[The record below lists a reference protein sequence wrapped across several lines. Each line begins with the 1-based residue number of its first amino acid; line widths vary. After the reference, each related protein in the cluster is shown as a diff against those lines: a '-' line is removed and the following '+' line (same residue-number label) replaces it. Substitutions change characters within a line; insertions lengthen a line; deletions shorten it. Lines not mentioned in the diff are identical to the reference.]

1 MTTLFKKLMAAGCVL
16 VLLGSCG
23 QQQEQV
29 PQTEAVLLY
38 GDDTEL
44 ATVNDQPITQYE
56 VTRLLE
62 KTLGDRSVFVVSE
75 VKHKALQS
83 LVASRAITLLAE
95 KELEPY
101 TIAEVEKQV
110 AAYREEIYVQRYLQE
125 NASIQPVS
133 RKMITEYYQRNKAQ
147 FGEVRV
153 KKFEMVKSVGKL
165 TAESRSQLMAKL
177 DGLNKVTDWQQAA
190 RSLRDEGFNVG
201 YQQAEA
207 NPGLLDQQ
215 IKQLVNQ
222 TSMNEASNILT
233 HDGALIKVRVT
244 GERVVPGKTV
254 EEVSADIRRLLAP
267 GMLKQAVAEVSEKA
281 LGTVDVKYMKKQE

>member
-1 MTTLFKKLMAAGCVL
+1 MNTFSNKLMTATCAL
-16 VLLGSCG
+16 MLLGGCG
-23 QQQEQV
+23 QQQDQALQAE
-29 PQTEAVLLY
+29 PVLLD
-38 GDDTEL
+38 GEDAVL

-62 KTLGDRSVFVVSE
+62 KTLGDRASFIGNE

-95 KELEPY
+95 KEFEPQ

-110 AAYREEIYVQRYLQE
+110 AAYREEIYVQHYLQE

-133 RKMITEYYQRNKAQ
+133 RKMITEYYERNKAQ

-165 TAESRSQLMAKL
+165 TAESRSQLMEKL
-177 DGLNKVTDWQQAA
+177 DGLNSATNWQQAA
-190 RSLRDEGFNVG
+190 KSLRDEGFNVG

-207 NPGLLDQQ
+207 NLSLLDQR
-215 IKQLVNQ
+215 IKQLVDQ
-222 TSMNEASNILT
+222 TSMNEASNILS
-233 HDGALIKVRVT
+233 HDGVLIKVRVT
-244 GERVVPGKTV
+244 SERVVPGKPV

-267 GMLKQAVAEVSEKA
+267 GMLKQSVAEVSEKA
-281 LGTVDVKYMKKQE
+281 LGTVTVKYTNKEE